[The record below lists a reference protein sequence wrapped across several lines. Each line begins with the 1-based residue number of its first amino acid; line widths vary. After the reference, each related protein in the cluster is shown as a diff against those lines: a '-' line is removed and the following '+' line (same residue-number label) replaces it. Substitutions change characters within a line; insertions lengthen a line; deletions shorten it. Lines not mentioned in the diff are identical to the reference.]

1 MTALRRCRRAIV
13 LIAASMLAGP
23 AAAADAAPDSI
34 AAIDLPLM
42 VGVDLDYPP
51 LSFERQID
59 RRREGFD
66 VDVAYALCSVLERRC
81 ALVPTPF
88 TDVLGELRDGRL
100 DIAVVSMSITPERAA
115 VVDFSKPY
123 YRAPN
128 SYLGRPE
135 LAQLLV
141 ADEPVEL
148 RIGVRDGTTY
158 ERYATER
165 LAAGNTILRYRL
177 QSEIFADLLLGRL
190 DLVLGNGIILDAG
203 FLATPLGDGFAL
215 VGEPDE
221 DGDAFGAGEAVAL
234 RKGQARLRAE
244 IDAAIETLRED
255 GSLDDIWRRYF
266 PFPPGAALR
275 P

>member
-1 MTALRRCRRAIV
+1 MTTMLARCRT
-13 LIAASMLAGP
+13 IAVVAALALLPP
-23 AAAADAAPDSI
+23 AAAAAATSTEGL
-34 AAIDLPLM
+34 DLPLI

-51 LSFERQID
+51 LSYERDID

-81 ALVPTPF
+81 EIVPTPF

-115 VVDFSKPY
+115 VVDFSEPY

-128 SYLGRPE
+128 RYLGRPV
-135 LAQLLV
+135 LAARLD
-141 ADEPVEL
+141 AGEPVEL

-165 LAAGNTILRYRL
+165 LAATNSIRRYRL

-266 PFPPGAALR
+266 AFPPGAALR

>member
-1 MTALRRCRRAIV
+1 VTTMRAHCQTIAIV
-13 LIAASMLAGP
+13 AVLALLP
-23 AAAADAAPDSI
+23 PATAAAAAATP
-34 AAIDLPLM
+34 AEGLDLPLI

-51 LSFERQID
+51 LSYERDID

-81 ALVPTPF
+81 EIMPTPF
-88 TDVLGELRDGRL
+88 TDVIGELREGRL

-115 VVDFSKPY
+115 IVDFSKPY

-128 SYLGRPE
+128 RYLGRPE
-135 LAQLLV
+135 LAARLD
-141 ADEPVEL
+141 AGDPVEL

-158 ERYATER
+158 ERYATSR
-165 LAAGNTILRYRL
+165 LAPANTILRYRL

-244 IDAAIETLRED
+244 IDTAIETLRED
-255 GSLDDIWRRYF
+255 GSLDDIWQRYF
-266 PFPPGAALR
+266 PFPPGSAFR

>member
-1 MTALRRCRRAIV
+1 MTVRRRTLTALLGV
-13 LIAASMLAGP
+13 LALLQLTL
-23 AAAADAAPDSI
+23 AAAAAAEPGDGF
-34 AAIDLPLM
+34 DLPLM
-42 VGVDLDYPP
+42 VGVDFDYPP
-51 LSFERQID
+51 LSYEREID

-66 VDVAYALCSVLERRC
+66 VDVAFALCSVLARRC
-81 ALVPTPF
+81 ELVPLPF

-115 VVDFSKPY
+115 IVDFSEPY

-128 SYLGRPE
+128 RYLGRPE
-135 LAQLLV
+135 LARPL
-141 ADEPVEL
+141 AASGPTEL

-158 ERYATER
+158 ERYATDY
-165 LAAGNTILRYRL
+165 LASANTIRRYRL

-215 VGEPDE
+215 VGEPADE
-221 DGDAFGAGEAVAL
+221 DGAFGVGEAVAL
-234 RKGQARLRAE
+234 RKGQAQLRAE
-244 IDAAIETLRED
+244 IDAAIRTLSAD

-266 PFPPGAALR
+266 PFPPGASLH

>member
-1 MTALRRCRRAIV
+1 MTTMRAHCQTIAIV
-13 LIAASMLAGP
+13 AVLALLP
-23 AAAADAAPDSI
+23 PATAAAAAATPTEGL
-34 AAIDLPLM
+34 DLPLI
-42 VGVDLDYPP
+42 VGVDLEYPP
-51 LSFERQID
+51 LSYERDID

-81 ALVPTPF
+81 EIVPTPF
-88 TDVLGELRDGRL
+88 TDVIGELREGRL

-115 VVDFSKPY
+115 IVDFSKPY

-128 SYLGRPE
+128 RYLGRPE
-135 LAQLLV
+135 LAARLD
-141 ADEPVEL
+141 AGEPGEL

-158 ERYATER
+158 ERYATSR
-165 LAAGNTILRYRL
+165 LAPANTIRRYRL
-177 QSEIFADLLLGRL
+177 QSEVYADLLLGRV

-215 VGEPDE
+215 VGEPNSE
-221 DGDAFGAGEAVAL
+221 DDAFGAGEAVAL
-234 RKGQARLRAE
+234 RKGQSGLRAE

-255 GSLDDIWRRYF
+255 GSLNDIWQRYF
-266 PFPPGAALR
+266 PFPPESAFR